1 MRCPFCGKN
10 NEDQVI
16 DSREGADG
24 EFVRR
29 RRECTSCKHR
39 FTTYE
44 RIDEIPIMVVK
55 KDGRREPFDRQKILT
70 GLLSACEKRPISP
83 AKIES
88 IVNAIEKF
96 VHESP
101 DRECPTKKIG
111 DIVMKKLKDTD
122 QVAYV
127 RFASVYREFN
137 DVSEFMNEL
146 KGMVKPRTK

>member
-1 MRCPFCGKN
+1 MKCPFCDK

-16 DSREGADG
+16 DSREGGDG
-24 EFVRR
+24 NFVRR
-29 RRECTSCKHR
+29 RRECTSCKRR

-55 KDGRREPFDRQKILT
+55 KNERREPFDRQKVLT

-83 AKIES
+83 TKIDS

-101 DRECPTKKIG
+101 VRECSTKKIG
-111 DIVMKKLKDTD
+111 DLVMKKLKETD

-127 RFASVYREFN
+127 RFASVYREFS
-137 DVSEFMNEL
+137 DVSEFISEL
-146 KGMVKPRTK
+146 KGMVKPRK